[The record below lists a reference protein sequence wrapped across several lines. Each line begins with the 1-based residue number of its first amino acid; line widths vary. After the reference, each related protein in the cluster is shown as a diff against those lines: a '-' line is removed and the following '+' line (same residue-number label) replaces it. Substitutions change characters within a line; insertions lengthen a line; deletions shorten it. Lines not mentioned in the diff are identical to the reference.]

1 MRKVLR
7 YLMLFAVSA
16 VLTIIGS
23 KIAQMYVSS
32 LFSEFAL
39 QLMFRRMCVAV
50 ITVVI
55 KSVIWDFVN
64 IKQKNIRPFEY
75 FVYGNVARSATPLLT
90 SMVFFCMNISAPD
103 VLISIGMAEAIIVDL
118 STVVYVQYK
127 NKTLH
132 CWQTYCLVAI
142 QILYFVLCFSNVI

>member
-16 VLTIIGS
+16 VLPIIAS
-23 KIAQMYVSS
+23 QIAQMHRLP
-32 LFSEFAL
+32 LFSSVTL
-39 QLMFRRMCVAV
+39 QLMFQRMCVAV

-64 IKQKNIRPFEY
+64 IKQKNIRAFEY
-75 FVYGNVARSATPLLT
+75 FLYGYVARSIAPLLT
-90 SMVFFCMNISAPD
+90 SMIISCINVSAFAAF
-103 VLISIGMAEAIIVDL
+103 ISIVMAEAIIVDL

-127 NKTLH
+127 NKTLQ
-132 CWQTYCLVAI
+132 CWQTYCLVAM
-142 QILYFVLCFSNVI
+142 QILYFVLYFSNVI

>member
-32 LFSEFAL
+32 LFSEFTL

-90 SMVFFCMNISAPD
+90 SMVFFYMR
-103 VLISIGMAEAIIVDL
+103 LM
-118 STVVYVQYK
+118 Y
-127 NKTLH
+127 
-132 CWQTYCLVAI
+132 
-142 QILYFVLCFSNVI
+142 

>member
-16 VLTIIGS
+16 VLPIIAS
-23 KIAQMYVSS
+23 QIAQMHRLP
-32 LFSEFAL
+32 LFSSVTL
-39 QLMFRRMCVAV
+39 QLMFHRMCVAV

-90 SMVFFCMNISAPD
+90 SMVFFYMNISAPD
-103 VLISIGMAEAIIVDL
+103 VLISIVMAEAIIVDL
-118 STVVYVQYK
+118 STVVYIQYK
-127 NKTLH
+127 NKTVQ
-132 CWQTYCLVAI
+132 CWQTYCLLAM
-142 QILYFVLCFSNVI
+142 QILYFVLYFSNVI